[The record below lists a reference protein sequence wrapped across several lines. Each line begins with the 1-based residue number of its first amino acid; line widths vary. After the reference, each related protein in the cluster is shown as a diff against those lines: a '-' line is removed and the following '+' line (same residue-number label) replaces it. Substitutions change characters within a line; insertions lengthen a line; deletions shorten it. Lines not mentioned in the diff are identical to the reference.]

1 MFFILKNIAQFIRHS
16 KVIFAVF
23 VVCEI
28 TSLMLIIF
36 SFGIYQNY
44 SQQIKDIASDE
55 PIDEEKNWISFD
67 FESDIDEE
75 NPISNESVLTFL
87 NEMGSALGNKIGYI
101 DFDCGGYYV
110 YLSYND
116 GWEMYDIKKNLKTN
130 GMWYSGSSF
139 SKTDYDKAAKVC
151 IAPIECYKEIDSEI
165 GYDDDLSPEDYS
177 YQAYDKDGKIPASPG
192 SIRKL
197 KQDIHSRI
205 LIALYIII
213 SLTMIPLSLFLE
225 HPLILNIA
233 IVFRLRS
240 ITYLNNAVILTEDM
254 IAITTQIVIFV

>member
-110 YLSYND
+110 CLSYND

-177 YQAYDKDGKIPASPG
+177 YQAYDKDGKIFVDLPEG
-192 SIRKL
+192 TFEVIGFTKTWGDRYLYRIRFFHQMPKL
-197 KQDIHSRI
+197 R
-205 LIALYIII
+205 
-213 SLTMIPLSLFLE
+213 LF
-225 HPLILNIA
+225 
-233 IVFRLRS
+233 RR
-240 ITYLNNAVILTEDM
+240 
-254 IAITTQIVIFV
+254 